1 MMRSR
6 HRQHGIAILTA
17 VATAALVAALAVWIA
32 WRQQLWFRQ
41 VENQY
46 DMAESRGVAL
56 AAIDLA
62 RLTLRDDAR
71 RNHVDHLLEP
81 WNVPIPAIP
90 VERGQAGGRLLEQQ
104 GRFNLNNLVQN
115 GQAQDDEVAACER
128 LFDYLNVPK
137 ELVNA
142 LVDWED
148 SDSQTR
154 YPGGAEDTDYL
165 NLRPPYRAANRPLT
179 DLTSLGVVRGFT
191 PEIIAKLDAYITVLP
206 QKTQVNVNFAE
217 PEVLAA
223 VLPNLSLSDARAVV
237 SARAGKYYETLD
249 EFKEALPENKR
260 GALRGG
266 AISVES
272 RYFVN
277 EVEVRFGRVS
287 SRFAALLE
295 RNGVDMPRLVWL
307 RRN

>member
-1 MMRSR
+1 MNSAT
-6 HRQHGIAILTA
+6 RQRGIAILTA

-32 WRQQLWFRQ
+32 WRQQLWLRQ
-41 VENQY
+41 LENQY
-46 DMAESRGVAL
+46 DMAEARGVAM

-62 RLTLRDDAR
+62 RLTLRDDVR

-90 VERGQAGGRLLEQQ
+90 VERGQAGGRLVEQQ

-115 GQAQDDEVAACER
+115 GQEQPGDIDACRR
-128 LFDYLNVPK
+128 LFDSIGVSPD
-137 ELVNA
+137 LVDA
-142 LVDWED
+142 LVDWQD
-148 SDSQTR
+148 SDAQVR

-165 NLRPPYRAANRPLT
+165 NLRPPYRTAGQPLT
-179 DLTSLGVVRGFT
+179 DLASLSALRGFDAET
-191 PEIIAKLDAYITVLP
+191 LARIAPYVTVLP
-206 QKTQVNVNFAE
+206 QKTAVNVNFAE

-223 VLPNLSLSDARAVV
+223 VLPALSLSEARAVV
-237 SARAGKYYETLD
+237 AARAGRFFETM
-249 EFKEALPENKR
+249 EAFQAVLPESKR
-260 GALRGG
+260 GELGLELV
-266 AISVES
+266 SVES

-277 EVEVRFGRVS
+277 EVEVRFGRVN

-295 RNGVDMPRLVWL
+295 RNGEEVPRIVWM